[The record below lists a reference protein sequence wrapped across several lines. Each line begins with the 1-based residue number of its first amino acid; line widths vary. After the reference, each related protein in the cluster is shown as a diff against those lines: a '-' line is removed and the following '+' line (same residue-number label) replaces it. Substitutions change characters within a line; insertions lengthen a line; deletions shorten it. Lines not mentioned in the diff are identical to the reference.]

1 MANGKQ
7 QMNEIEAK
15 KIFNEAQKNFENL
28 NYEKARELWL
38 KILRFYP
45 ENLSLLRNI
54 SLTYFNQ
61 ANFFETE
68 NILKKIIKI
77 NLKETNAL
85 NMLIL
90 VLEEQDK
97 IEEAKKFI
105 DIGINNNLLN
115 DHWKIKKELLI
126 PMIKNDSDEII
137 KFRSNIN
144 KFIEEILSNQ
154 NDYKFNINDHLIK
167 PPQFGLSYDQ
177 FDNLAINKKCVTLF
191 RKIYPELNKIYLHKN
206 TPSNKVKLGFISE
219 YFTDHTIGKLFKGII
234 LEIDKK
240 KFEVFVFHTEQ
251 TRKGSILDDLIN
263 AENKG
268 IIKNIFL
275 PKDFKQKQVSILDQ
289 KLDILFYP
297 EIGLSLQ
304 LYFLSYIRLAKYQVT
319 SWGHPETTGNGSID
333 YFISSKLIESEN
345 SNKNFSEKLIC
356 SESLPMFYYKPEV
369 KNILSAEKINKTNLY
384 SCPQTLFK
392 LHPDFDQIIEKIQ
405 KEDKNSIFYFIK
417 DSNKAFNN
425 IFINRLKNNPK
436 INTDRIQ
443 LLETMNWEEYIN
455 HCGRASVLLDP
466 LYFGAGN
473 SFYESMIYGT
483 PTVTMPTNY
492 TKSRLVLGAYNQMN
506 ISDIK
511 FNPIVKDINSYVNQ
525 AVEIA
530 NDKNLIELKYQL
542 KSKAENN
549 LYENK
554 KSISDLENIF
564 DKIVN

>member
-1 MANGKQ
+1 
-7 QMNEIEAK
+7 MNEIEAK

-28 NYEKARELWL
+28 NYEKARELWF
-38 KILRFYP
+38 KILKFYP
-45 ENLSLLRNI
+45 KNLSLLRNI

-97 IEEAKKFI
+97 IEEAKQFI
-105 DIGINNNLLN
+105 DIGLNNNLLN

-126 PMIKNDSDEII
+126 PMIKNDTDEII
-137 KFRSNIN
+137 KFRSNID
-144 KFIEEILSNQ
+144 KFIEEILNNQ
-154 NDYKFNINDHLIK
+154 NDYNFNINDHLIK

-177 FDNLAINKKCVTLF
+177 FDNLEINKKCVTLF
-191 RKIYPELNKIYLHKN
+191 RKIYPELNEIYLHKN
-206 TPSNKVKLGFISE
+206 APSSKIKLGFISE

-234 LEIDKK
+234 LKIDKK
-240 KFEVFVFHTEQ
+240 KFEVFVFHSEQ
-251 TRKGSILDDLIN
+251 TKKGSILDELIN

-275 PKDFKQKQVSILDQ
+275 PKDFKQKQISILDK
-289 KLDILFYP
+289 KLDILFYA

-319 SWGHPETTGNGSID
+319 SWGHPETTGNDSID

-356 SESLPMFYYKPEV
+356 SESLPMFYYKPKV
-369 KNILSAEKINKTNLY
+369 KNILDVEKISKINLY

-392 LHPDFDQIIEKIQ
+392 LHPDFDKIIEGIQ
-405 KEDKNSIFYFIK
+405 KRDKNSIFYFIK
-417 DSNKAFNN
+417 DSNKALNN
-425 IFINRLKNNPK
+425 IFINRLKKNIK
-436 INTDRIQ
+436 INIDRIHF
-443 LLETMNWEEYIN
+443 LETMNWEEYIN

-473 SFYESMIYGT
+473 SFYESMFYGT
-483 PTVTMPTNY
+483 PTITMPTNY
-492 TKSRLVLGAYNQMN
+492 TKSRLVLGAYNQME
-506 ISDIK
+506 ISDMK
-511 FNPIVKDINSYVNQ
+511 FNPIVKTIDDYVNS

-530 NDKNLIELKYQL
+530 NNRNLIDIKHQF
-542 KSKAENN
+542 KSKAEIK
-549 LYENK
+549 LYENE
-554 KSISDLENIF
+554 KSISDLEYVLN
-564 DKIVN
+564 KIVN

>member
-1 MANGKQ
+1 
-7 QMNEIEAK
+7 MNEIEAK
-15 KIFNEAQKNFENL
+15 KIFNEAQKNFENF

-38 KILRFYP
+38 KILKFYP

-97 IEEAKKFI
+97 IEEAKQFI
-105 DIGINNNLLN
+105 DIGLNNNLLN

-126 PMIKNDSDEII
+126 PMIKNDTDEII
-137 KFRSNIN
+137 KFRSNID
-144 KFIEEILSNQ
+144 KFIEEILNNQ
-154 NDYKFNINDHLIK
+154 NDYNFNINDHLIK

-177 FDNLAINKKCVTLF
+177 FDNLEINKKCVTLF
-191 RKIYPELNKIYLHKN
+191 RKIYPELNEIYLHKN
-206 TPSNKVKLGFISE
+206 APSSKIKLGFISE

-234 LEIDKK
+234 LKIDKK
-240 KFEVFVFHTEQ
+240 KFEVFVFHSEQ
-251 TRKGSILDDLIN
+251 TKKGSILDELIN

-275 PKDFKQKQVSILDQ
+275 PKDFKQKQISILDK
-289 KLDILFYP
+289 KLDILFYA

-319 SWGHPETTGNGSID
+319 SWGHPETTGNDSID

-356 SESLPMFYYKPEV
+356 SESLPMFYYKPKV
-369 KNILSAEKINKTNLY
+369 KNILDVEKISKINLY

-392 LHPDFDQIIEKIQ
+392 LHPDFDKIIEGIQ
-405 KEDKNSIFYFIK
+405 KRDKNSIFYFIK
-417 DSNKAFNN
+417 DSNKALNN
-425 IFINRLKNNPK
+425 IFINRLKKNIK
-436 INTDRIQ
+436 INIDRIHF
-443 LLETMNWEEYIN
+443 LETMNWEEYIN

-473 SFYESMIYGT
+473 SFYESMFYGT
-483 PTVTMPTNY
+483 PTITMPTNY
-492 TKSRLVLGAYNQMN
+492 TKSRLVLGAYNQME
-506 ISDIK
+506 ISDMK
-511 FNPIVKDINSYVNQ
+511 FNPIVKTIDDYVNS

-530 NDKNLIELKYQL
+530 NNRNLIDIKHQF
-542 KSKAENN
+542 KSKAEIK
-549 LYENK
+549 LYENE
-554 KSISDLENIF
+554 KSISDLEYVLN
-564 DKIVN
+564 KIVN

>member
-1 MANGKQ
+1 
-7 QMNEIEAK
+7 MNEIEAK

-38 KILRFYP
+38 KILKFYP

-61 ANFFETE
+61 ANFYETE

-97 IEEAKKFI
+97 IEEAKQFI
-105 DIGINNNLLN
+105 NIGLNNNLLN

-126 PMIKNDSDEII
+126 PMIKNDTDEII
-137 KFRSNIN
+137 KFRSNID
-144 KFIEEILSNQ
+144 KFIEEILNNQ
-154 NDYKFNINDHLIK
+154 NDYNFNINDHLIK

-177 FDNLAINKKCVTLF
+177 FDNLEINKKCVTLF
-191 RKIYPELNKIYLHKN
+191 RKIYPELNEIYLHKN
-206 TPSNKVKLGFISE
+206 APSSKIKLGFISE

-234 LEIDKK
+234 LKIDKK
-240 KFEVFVFHTEQ
+240 KFEVFVFHSEQ
-251 TRKGSILDDLIN
+251 TKKGSILDELIN

-275 PKDFKQKQVSILDQ
+275 PKDFKQKQISILDE

-304 LYFLSYIRLAKYQVT
+304 LYFLSYIRLAKYQIT
-319 SWGHPETTGNGSID
+319 SWGHPETTGNDSID

-356 SESLPMFYYKPEV
+356 SESLPMFYYKPKV
-369 KNILSAEKINKTNLY
+369 KNILDVEKISKINLY

-392 LHPDFDQIIEKIQ
+392 LHPDFDKIIEGIQ
-405 KEDKNSIFYFIK
+405 KRDKNSIFYFIK
-417 DSNKAFNN
+417 DSNKALNN
-425 IFINRLKNNPK
+425 IFINRLKKNIK
-436 INTDRIQ
+436 INIDRIHF
-443 LLETMNWEEYIN
+443 LETMNWEEYIN

-473 SFYESMIYGT
+473 SFYESMFYGT
-483 PTVTMPTNY
+483 PTITMPTNY
-492 TKSRLVLGAYNQMN
+492 TKSRLVLGAYNQME
-506 ISDIK
+506 ISDMK
-511 FNPIVKDINSYVNQ
+511 FNPIVKTIDDYVNS

-530 NDKNLIELKYQL
+530 NNRNLIDIKHQF
-542 KSKAENN
+542 KSKAEIK
-549 LYENK
+549 LYENE
-554 KSISDLENIF
+554 KSISDLEHVLN
-564 DKIVN
+564 KIVN

>member
-1 MANGKQ
+1 
-7 QMNEIEAK
+7 MNEIEAK
-15 KIFNEAQKNFENL
+15 KIFNEAQKNFENF

-38 KILRFYP
+38 KILKFYP

-97 IEEAKKFI
+97 IEEAKQFI
-105 DIGINNNLLN
+105 DIGLNNNLLN

-126 PMIKNDSDEII
+126 PMIKNDTDEMI
-137 KFRSNIN
+137 KFRSNID
-144 KFIEEILSNQ
+144 KFIEEILNNQ
-154 NDYKFNINDHLIK
+154 NDYNFNINDHLIK

-177 FDNLAINKKCVTLF
+177 FDNLEINKKCVTLF
-191 RKIYPELNKIYLHKN
+191 RKIYPELNEIYLHKN
-206 TPSNKVKLGFISE
+206 APSSKIKLGFISE

-234 LEIDKK
+234 LKIDKK
-240 KFEVFVFHTEQ
+240 KFEVFVFHSEQ
-251 TRKGSILDDLIN
+251 TKKGSILDELIN

-275 PKDFKQKQVSILDQ
+275 PKDFKQKQISILDK
-289 KLDILFYP
+289 KLDILFYA

-319 SWGHPETTGNGSID
+319 SWGHPETTGNDSID

-356 SESLPMFYYKPEV
+356 SESLPMFYYKPKV
-369 KNILSAEKINKTNLY
+369 KNILDVEKISKINLY

-392 LHPDFDQIIEKIQ
+392 LQPDFDKIIEGIQ
-405 KEDKNSIFYFIK
+405 KRDKNSIFYFIK
-417 DSNKAFNN
+417 DSNKALNN
-425 IFINRLKNNPK
+425 IFINRLKKNIK
-436 INTDRIQ
+436 INIDRIHF
-443 LLETMNWEEYIN
+443 LETMNWEEYIN

-473 SFYESMIYGT
+473 SFYESMFYGT
-483 PTVTMPTNY
+483 PTITMPTNY
-492 TKSRLVLGAYNQMN
+492 TKSRLVLGAYNQME
-506 ISDIK
+506 ISDMK
-511 FNPIVKDINSYVNQ
+511 FNPIVKTIDDYVNS

-530 NDKNLIELKYQL
+530 NNRNLIDIKHQF
-542 KSKAENN
+542 KSKAEIK
-549 LYENK
+549 LYENE
-554 KSISDLENIF
+554 KSISDLEYVLN
-564 DKIVN
+564 KIVN

>member
-1 MANGKQ
+1 
-7 QMNEIEAK
+7 MNEIEAK

-28 NYEKARELWL
+28 NYEKARELWF
-38 KILRFYP
+38 KILKFYP
-45 ENLSLLRNI
+45 KNLSLLRNI

-97 IEEAKKFI
+97 IEEAKQFI
-105 DIGINNNLLN
+105 NIGLNNNLLN

-126 PMIKNDSDEII
+126 PMIKNDTDEII
-137 KFRSNIN
+137 KFRSNID
-144 KFIEEILSNQ
+144 KFIEEILNNQ
-154 NDYKFNINDHLIK
+154 NDYNFNINDHLIK

-177 FDNLAINKKCVTLF
+177 FDNLEINKKSVTLF
-191 RKIYPELNKIYLHKN
+191 RKIYPELNQVYLHKN
-206 TPSNKVKLGFISE
+206 APSSKIKIGFISE
-219 YFTDHTIGKLFKGII
+219 YLTDHTIGKLFKGII
-234 LEIDKK
+234 LKIDKK
-240 KFEVFVFHTEQ
+240 KFEVFVFHSEQ

-275 PKDFKQKQVSILDQ
+275 PKDFKQKQISILDE

-319 SWGHPETTGNGSID
+319 SWGHPETTGNDSID

-345 SNKNFSEKLIC
+345 SDKNFSEKLIC
-356 SESLPMFYYKPEV
+356 SESLPMFYYRPEV
-369 KNILSAEKINKTNLY
+369 KNILSVEKINKMNLY

-392 LHPDFDQIIEKIQ
+392 LHPDFDKIIEGIQ
-405 KEDKNSIFYFIK
+405 KKDKNSIFYFIK
-417 DSNKAFNN
+417 DPKKTLYN
-425 IFINRLKNNPK
+425 IFINRLKKNSK
-436 INTDRIQ
+436 INTDRIHF
-443 LLETMNWEEYIN
+443 LEKMNWEEYIN
-455 HCGRASVLLDP
+455 HCGRSSVLLDP

-473 SFYESMIYGT
+473 SFYESMFYGT
-483 PTVTMPTNY
+483 PTITMPTNY
-492 TKSRLVLGAYNQMN
+492 TKSRLVLGAYNQMK
-506 ISDIK
+506 ISDMK
-511 FNPIVKDINSYVNQ
+511 LNPVVKTIDEYVNT

-530 NDKNLIELKYQL
+530 NNRNLIDIKHQF
-542 KSKAENN
+542 KFKAESS
-549 LYENK
+549 LYENE
-554 KSISDLENIF
+554 KSITDLESVL